1 MIHTKKK
8 HKHDSDANKFI
19 SLALQIFSEETG
31 MSHYVMRDRDGK
43 LDKYFKTS
51 VGRTIHTKS
60 I

>member
-8 HKHDSDANKFI
+8 HKHDSDVNKFI

-43 LDKYFKTS
+43 LDNYFKM
-51 VGRTIHTKS
+51 V
-60 I
+60 